1 MIYPTGK
8 RATGSTTTAH
18 SFFSRHLL
26 LIGLSVLL
34 WGLSL
39 VLTPGFAQTPIP
51 QPTDYLVN
59 DYADILTPTQVEQ
72 LGNKLR
78 DYVGE
83 TSTQIVVVTLET
95 LDGEDPFDYA
105 QRLAST
111 WGIGGRS
118 NDNGILLLV
127 VEQDR
132 AIRIQTGYGAEGF
145 LPDVTAKRIIE
156 RVLVPAFRNGNYYQ
170 GIDRATDIMMDLG
183 RGEYEGDGLPAGEG
197 MPDWVIILLIIA
209 VIIFFS
215 WIGSRHDDDDDDGG
229 YYRGGRYDMPG
240 RRHRRGRTIIF
251 PGGGWGGSRGGGGG
265 GGGFGGGGFGGFGGG
280 GFGGGGAGGS
290 W

>member
-1 MIYPTGK
+1 MGNPATSFPLYQ
-8 RATGSTTTAH
+8 RAWRRLS
-18 SFFSRHLL
+18 LL
-26 LIGLSVLL
+26 
-34 WGLSL
+34 GLSL
-39 VLTPGFAQTPIP
+39 LCWASSLVLVELHAQAAVP

-59 DYADILTPTQVEQ
+59 DYADLLTRSQVEQ
-72 LGNKLR
+72 LGTKLR

-83 TSTQIVVVTLET
+83 TSTQIVVVTIESLEG
-95 LDGEDPFDYA
+95 DDPFEYA

-111 WGIGGRS
+111 WGIGGRG

-132 AIRIQTGYGAEGF
+132 AIRIQTGYGVEGF

-156 RVLVPAFRNGNYYQ
+156 RVMVPAFRSGNYYQ

-183 RGEYEGDGLPAGEG
+183 RGEYAGDGLSSDEKI
-197 MPDWVIILLIIA
+197 PDWVIILLIIA
-209 VIIFFS
+209 LIIFFS
-215 WIGSRHDDDDDDGG
+215 WLASRHDDDDDGG

-240 RRHRRGRTIIF
+240 RRRRGRTIIF
-251 PGGGWGGSRGGGGG
+251 PGGGWGGSRGGGNS
-265 GGGFGGGGFGGFGGG
+265 GGGFGGGSFGGFGGG